1 MKEIPLWCKIAF
13 AVGFQKSYK
22 TGKGTSFSTGHI
34 HNVKSTSKIKRLIPP
49 RYPNGESYE
58 VRMKDKQKS
67 QLITSGL
74 GGADG
79 AGDHGAGEE
88 GDRGGGRSPG
98 GSQVP

>member
-1 MKEIPLWCKIAF
+1 
-13 AVGFQKSYK
+13 
-22 TGKGTSFSTGHI
+22 
-34 HNVKSTSKIKRLIPP
+34 
-49 RYPNGESYE
+49 
-58 VRMKDKQKS
+58 MKDKQKS

-98 GSQVP
+98 GFQVLCDDPFQATVNLLEGASWDTFWR